1 MMELARVIVRDHQLV
16 YSTIQLLELKDVL
29 DRPKFRNR
37 FLPGQKEELFHSL
50 AQNGVLVELISEVDV
65 CRDPD
70 DNHLLALCKDGKVD
84 RLITGDKDLL
94 VLKKFGKT
102 RILAPA
108 DFIKQYK

>member
-1 MMELARVIVRDHQLV
+1 M
-16 YSTIQLLELKDVL
+16 SWT
-29 DRPKFRNR
+29 DRNSGTASCQAKRRNC
-37 FLPGQKEELFHSL
+37 FISL

-84 RLITGDKDLL
+84 LLITGDKDLL
-94 VLKKFGKT
+94 VLKRFGKT

>member
-1 MMELARVIVRDHQLV
+1 MDPSDVRE
-16 YSTIQLLELKDVL
+16 LLELIIGSSRDV
-29 DRPKFRNR
+29 
-37 FLPGQKEELFHSL
+37 E
-50 AQNGVLVELISEVDV
+50 VISEVDI

-84 RLITGDKDLL
+84 VLITGDKDLL